1 MSEID
6 EGMPPP
12 GFRVKIAILTN
23 DKLNENV
30 AVGYEYETGRLST
43 TSSSNVRDPEV
54 VDIAISNYASVEM
67 FDKLVKHYTGRYGF
81 RVKIEGEQIY

>member
-6 EGMPPP
+6 EGMPPS

-30 AVGYEYETGRLST
+30 VVGRK
-43 TSSSNVRDPEV
+43 R
-54 VDIAISNYASVEM
+54 
-67 FDKLVKHYTGRYGF
+67 KLKR
-81 RVKIEGEQIY
+81 